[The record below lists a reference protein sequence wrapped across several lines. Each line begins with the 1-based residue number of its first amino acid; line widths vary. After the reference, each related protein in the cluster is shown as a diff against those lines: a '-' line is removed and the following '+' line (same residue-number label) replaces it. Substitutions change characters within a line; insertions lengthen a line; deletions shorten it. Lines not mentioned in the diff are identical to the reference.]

1 MKNEA
6 SFQELSI
13 EHFFAALGTGFM
25 FSFTQYCQQ
34 LSPRFTPVACFPVAT
49 AQRPGGPKAQRSAAR
64 GSPRPGGL
72 EARWPSPDFQQFFC
86 PAVNPRACTDLHRV
100 SACKMD
106 DGEFSSVPF

>member
-34 LSPRFTPVACFPVAT
+34 LSRRFTPVACFPVAT

-64 GSPRPGGL
+64 DGRAAWRPGGPVL
-72 EARWPSPDFQQFFC
+72 IFNSFFF
-86 PAVNPRACTDLHRV
+86 VQR
-100 SACKMD
+100 
-106 DGEFSSVPF
+106 